1 MEIMEKM
8 RPHGGLIVPHK
19 TLTVDAQSGCHTME
33 ILVED
38 LPYPPPFIHL
48 FTLTHPD
55 IIRVQPEP
63 NHTPPRIIVIGKPH
77 AINMAVTARVLL
89 AVLTAVMEMI
99 IQMGTALPKTAGQN
113 TYQVVGLS
121 RQLDIII
128 EQNHLLHSLVRK
140 LTPSTLPATENLSR
154 GRLLTRIKRSSAGN
168 NEASSSTHWSTSPV
182 TPHYTA
188 HTTPDQPLI
197 IPDDVV
203 SSTENSDT
211 DGEDVTADKRRRLT
225 APVPH
230 PDID

>member
-8 RPHGGLIVPHK
+8 RPHGGFIVPHS

-63 NHTPPRIIVIGKPH
+63 NHTPPRIIAVGKPH
-77 AINMAVTARVLL
+77 AINMAITARILL
-89 AVLTAVMEMI
+89 AVQTAVMEMMR

-113 TYQVVGLS
+113 TYQVLGLS
-121 RQLDIII
+121 RQLDIVI
-128 EQNHLLHSLVRK
+128 EQNHQLYSLVRN
-140 LTPSTLPATENLSR
+140 LTPSTPSATETLSR
-154 GRLLTRIKRSSAGN
+154 GRLVTRIKRSSAGT
-168 NEASSSTHWSTSPV
+168 NEASSSTHWSTSPI
-182 TPHYTA
+182 TPHYTTQ
-188 HTTPDQPLI
+188 TTPDQPL
-197 IPDDVV
+197 DDVV
-203 SSTENSDT
+203 SSTDNSDT
-211 DGEDVTADKRRRLT
+211 EGEDVTTTKRRRST

-230 PDID
+230 PDND